1 MTSISSSP
9 TPASQVLARNLHLF
23 TAKRVLVAGAIE
35 DTYPIELADKCESV
49 RVFTSL
55 YPTYCALKHSD
66 RIDCQFSAS
75 YQADDINAAH
85 FDVII
90 LYVPKAKAE
99 VEYLLANLM
108 PHLKLNGML
117 YLVGENRGGIK
128 SIDKQLAPYA
138 SQTTKLDSARRCSLL
153 ALEKNQA
160 SPDFNLEDWLSHYS
174 IEIKGEQLEIIS
186 LPGVFSAKELDLG
199 TQVLLEH
206 IAPLKGNALDI
217 GCGAGVIGSY
227 LLKRNPD
234 LSLDM
239 TDINALALEST
250 RRTLAANGV
259 TANVFASDVYSDV
272 SQRYNTLVSN
282 PPFHAGLNTHY
293 GAAEQIIN
301 QARQYL
307 KIRGRLI
314 IVANKFLRYEPIF
327 EQTFSHCETLFA
339 TTKFKLLSN
348 YPD

>member
-9 TPASQVLARNLHLF
+9 TPASQVIARNLPLF
-23 TAKRVLVAGAIE
+23 NAKKVLVAGAIE
-35 DTYPIELADKCESV
+35 DTYPIELADTCASV
-49 RVFTSL
+49 SVFTSL
-55 YPTYCALKHSD
+55 YPTYNALKHSE
-66 RIDCQFSAS
+66 RIQCQFAPCYQPQSA
-75 YQADDINAAH
+75 DETL
-85 FDVII
+85 FDAII

-99 VEYLLANLM
+99 VEFLLANLM
-108 PHLKLNGML
+108 PYLKLNGLL

-128 SIDKQLAPYA
+128 SIDKQLTPYA

-153 ALEKNQA
+153 ALEKTQA
-160 SPDFNLEDWLSHYS
+160 CADFNLEDWLTSYA
-174 IEIKGEQLEIIS
+174 IEIQGEQLEIIS

-199 TQVLLEH
+199 TQVLLEN
-206 IAPLKGNALDI
+206 ITPLKGNALDI

-227 LLKRNPD
+227 LLKRNPE

-250 RRTLAANGV
+250 RRTLAANGL
-259 TANVFASDVYSDV
+259 TAQVFASDVYSDV

-293 GAAEQIIN
+293 GAAEQIIK

-314 IVANKFLRYEPIF
+314 VVANKFLRYEPLF
-327 EQTFSHCETLFA
+327 EQSFNHCETLFA